1 MATETGHAADWKKTA
16 RGLLLLVAVYCVVAY
31 LIPRPEGVKPEGWR
45 LTGIFLATIVGS
57 IIEPIPGGALVLL
70 AVTLASVSGAMTI
83 DQALM
88 GYSNKYVWLVIAA
101 FIISRALINTGLAR
115 RIALFFV
122 RLVGK
127 SSLGVAYSLAL
138 SDCVLAGVI
147 PSNGA
152 RSGGVILPIVRSISE
167 LYGSKPG
174 PTSGVLGSFLIAAVY
189 QSVCITSA
197 MFYTGQASNPIAAKL
212 AADQGYIVT
221 WVSWLQASIVPG
233 LLSLIAVPWV
243 VMRMTKPTVQRT
255 PEAAAFAMRELT
267 AMGPLSRNE
276 KILTLVFVGVCGFW
290 ISYQWTKIDFT
301 VTALFGA
308 LAVLV
313 TGVLSWD
320 DVKGERAA
328 WDLFVWYGGLLR
340 LGQGLDDYGVTRAF
354 ANAVANQFGGLGWV
368 GLFVIALLIYFY
380 AHYAF
385 ASITVHI
392 QSMFPAFLAVLIH
405 QGAPK
410 GLMVMA
416 FACLANLSA
425 GLTNYGTTPAPMFFA
440 TEYVTLKRWWT
451 VGAVVSVVNI
461 LIWTTFGFAWWK
473 LIGIW

>member
-1 MATETGHAADWKKTA
+1 
-16 RGLLLLVAVYCVVAY
+16 
-31 LIPRPEGVKPEGWR
+31 
-45 LTGIFLATIVGS
+45 
-57 IIEPIPGGALVLL
+57 
-70 AVTLASVSGAMTI
+70 
-83 DQALM
+83 M
-88 GYSNKYVWLVIAA
+88 G
-101 FIISRALINTGLAR
+101 
-115 RIALFFV
+115 
-122 RLVGK
+122 
-127 SSLGVAYSLAL
+127 
-138 SDCVLAGVI
+138 
-147 PSNGA
+147 
-152 RSGGVILPIVRSISE
+152 
-167 LYGSKPG
+167 
-174 PTSGVLGSFLIAAVY
+174 
-189 QSVCITSA
+189 
-197 MFYTGQASNPIAAKL
+197 
-212 AADQGYIVT
+212 
-221 WVSWLQASIVPG
+221 
-233 LLSLIAVPWV
+233 
-243 VMRMTKPTVQRT
+243 RMT
-255 PEAAAFAMRELT
+255 
-267 AMGPLSRNE
+267 RNE
-276 KILTLVFVGVCGFW
+276 KILTVVFVGVCGFW

-368 GLFVIALLIYFY
+368 GLFAIALLIYFY

-440 TEYVTLKRWWT
+440 TEYVTLKRWWS

>member
-1 MATETGHAADWKKTA
+1 MATEPGHAADWKKTA

-31 LIPRPEGVKPEGWR
+31 LVPRPEGVKPEGWR
-45 LTGIFLATIVGS
+45 LTAIFLATIVGS

-70 AVTLASVSGAMTI
+70 AVTLASVSGALTI
-83 DQALM
+83 EQALM

-189 QSVCITSA
+189 QAVCITSA

-233 LLSLIAVPWV
+233 LLSLIVVPWV
-243 VMRMTKPTVQRT
+243 VMKMVKPTVQRT
-255 PEAAAFAMRELT
+255 PEAAAFATRELT
-267 AMGPLSRNE
+267 AMGRMSRNE
-276 KILTLVFVGVCGFW
+276 KILTIVFVGVCGFW

-368 GLFVIALLIYFY
+368 GLFAIALLIYFY

-440 TEYVTLKRWWT
+440 TEYVTLKRWWS